1 MSQYCLILGF
11 SFFCVLPI
19 MTTAVK
25 QLYIYKR
32 LLIIRKCGIL
42 QHISNE
48 LPFSTSHLTGNKF
61 GCDCRL
67 AWMLHLENATRN
79 EKFRRELRHIKCNLD
94 GSGNVNSSSKVTRLT
109 PTQLGCPK
117 DYTTPELTSTTT
129 SMGRKTTWASSGSHV
144 GVGRPENANRIE
156 EDVVELPSKD
166 MEAPVEREKTMKNEI
181 EVVLNQQK
189 NVEKVSA
196 PSRKHSGNSASVL
209 WKSLGHQV
217 FCLAVALALVV
228 AR

>member
-1 MSQYCLILGF
+1 
-11 SFFCVLPI
+11 

-25 QLYIYKR
+25 QFYIYKR